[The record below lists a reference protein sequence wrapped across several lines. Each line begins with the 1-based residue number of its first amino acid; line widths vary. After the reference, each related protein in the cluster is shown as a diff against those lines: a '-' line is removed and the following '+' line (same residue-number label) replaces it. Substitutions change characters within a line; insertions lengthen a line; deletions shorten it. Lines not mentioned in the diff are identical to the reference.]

1 MSTLMSTDMN
11 LKRPSTR
18 VSVPPGG
25 ASTID
30 LGGSGYNKPPAK
42 VVEAVAPP
50 VIPTAEPEIV
60 APQGYIQNYFYTIF

>member
-25 ASTID
+25 ASTIN
-30 LGGSGYNKPPAK
+30 LGGSGYDKQVAK
-42 VVEAVAPP
+42 VEVAPP
-50 VIPTAEPEIV
+50 VPVAAPAPVTVEPVPGKLTFFSI
-60 APQGYIQNYFYTIF
+60 